1 MPIAVRRAVPE
12 EWEALKEVR
21 LAALRES
28 PDAFGSTYER
38 EARADEATRRGW
50 ITGEGWDGA
59 VATFV
64 AEEAGRLLGMTTAH
78 RPDAEP
84 GTVWI
89 FAMWVRPEYRGRG
102 IGRTLVEAAVDH
114 AQSLG
119 AEVVMLRVTEGNAA
133 ATGLYASC
141 GFIGTPD
148 APEPLRDGSALTTR
162 EMWLPL
168 GDRSDDELLRTQMR
182 YYDDQARAYEDHWFR
197 RGAHDVDAEDNA
209 RWFEETAMVEALVTD
224 LDASGDVLDLAA
236 GSGVW
241 TRLLAPRA
249 RRLVAV
255 DTSHRMLAQN
265 RAHYGE
271 PHVEYVRADVF
282 SWDTDDRFDL
292 IVMGFFISHVPPV
305 RFDGLWARL
314 RTWLRPGG
322 CVWLVDERWQRGFPK
337 AGGRSLGGPSHAH
350 RRRLDGRHYT
360 IVKLFYTPE
369 ELAAKLDALAW
380 DADIRST
387 GERFCAGTVRPRR
400 RLALGASR

>member
-21 LAALRES
+21 LAALRDS

-38 EARADEATRRGW
+38 EARADESTWRGW

-59 VATFV
+59 VTTFV
-64 AEEAGRLLGMTTAH
+64 AEEEGRLFGMATAH
-78 RPDAEP
+78 RPDDEQA
-84 GTVWI
+84 TVWM
-89 FAMWVRPEYRGRG
+89 FAMWVRSESRGRG
-102 IGRTLVEAAVDH
+102 IGRALVEAVVDH
-114 AQSLG
+114 ARSLG

-148 APEPLRDGSALTTR
+148 PPEPLRDGSALTTR
-162 EMWLPL
+162 AMWLPL
-168 GDRSDDELLRTQMR
+168 GHRSDDELLRTQMT
-182 YYDDQARAYEDHWFR
+182 YYDDQADGYEDQWFR
-197 RGAHDVDAEDNA
+197 RGAHDGGAEDNA
-209 RWFEETAMVEALVTD
+209 RWFEETAVVEAMVAD

-249 RRLVAV
+249 QRLVAV
-255 DTSHRMLAQN
+255 DASRRMLAQN

-271 PHVEYVRADVF
+271 SHVEYVRADVF

-292 IVMGFFISHVPPV
+292 IVMGFFVSHVPPA
-305 RFDGLWARL
+305 RFEELWARL
-314 RTWLRPGG
+314 RTWLRPAG
-322 CVWLVDERWQRGFPK
+322 CVWLVDERWQSGFPR

-350 RRRLDGRHYT
+350 RRRLGGRHYT

-369 ELAAKLDALAW
+369 EITAKLDALGW
-380 DADIRST
+380 DADMRGT
-387 GERFCAGTVRPRR
+387 GERFYAGTARPRR
-400 RLALGASR
+400 WLSPGW